1 MRMLKTTVGRTEFI
15 QWQTQNAA
23 FIQFL
28 PF

>member
-1 MRMLKTTVGRTEFI
+1 MLKTTVGRTEFI

-23 FIQFL
+23 FMHFL